1 MHQVVLVLA
10 CLVCAS
16 HGRRMSFAR
25 ESQSNPNTV
34 SQQPSK
40 AIEEDT
46 NNPLKALSNFLLTL
60 HPVAVFNPS
69 RADKPIVAGL
79 RSRALD
85 GRSRV
90 GLHAPMMSME
100 DETSISGLEIVEPK
114 LLRAPPQIE
123 MQMRTIDGAPI
134 GPPPDMPSLLL
145 DERIVYIGAPLVPS
159 VAELVVAELLYL
171 NFNKPDEDVQ
181 MYINSVGTAGGAT
194 ETDAFAILDTMNYVT
209 PQVGTCCVG
218 SAFGTAAMLLAAGTK
233 GKRVCLPNAQIVLL
247 QPSSQTRGQASDIAI
262 RAREVLA
269 TRTLLLKTLS
279 ELTGQT
285 VDQIQSDTS
294 RTKYLSPEQAL
305 AYGIIDKVADTT
317 KATADLAATL
327 S

>member
-1 MHQVVLVLA
+1 
-10 CLVCAS
+10 
-16 HGRRMSFAR
+16 
-25 ESQSNPNTV
+25 
-34 SQQPSK
+34 
-40 AIEEDT
+40 
-46 NNPLKALSNFLLTL
+46 
-60 HPVAVFNPS
+60 
-69 RADKPIVAGL
+69 
-79 RSRALD
+79 
-85 GRSRV
+85 
-90 GLHAPMMSME
+90 
-100 DETSISGLEIVEPK
+100 
-114 LLRAPPQIE
+114 
-123 MQMRTIDGAPI
+123 
-134 GPPPDMPSLLL
+134 
-145 DERIVYIGAPLVPS
+145 
-159 VAELVVAELLYL
+159 
-171 NFNKPDEDVQ
+171 
-181 MYINSVGTAGGAT
+181 
-194 ETDAFAILDTMNYVT
+194 MNYVT